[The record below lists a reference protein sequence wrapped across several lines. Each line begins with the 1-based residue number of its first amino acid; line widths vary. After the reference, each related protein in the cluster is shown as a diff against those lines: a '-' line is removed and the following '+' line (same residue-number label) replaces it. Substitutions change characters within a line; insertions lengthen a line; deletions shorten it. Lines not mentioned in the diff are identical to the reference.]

1 MEKRIA
7 ILHTTPATIASLR
20 ELCARLLPG
29 VTVNHF
35 LDDSLLPEINRDGCI
50 SNSVRE
56 RFARL
61 VALAAASGPRVIMSA
76 CSTVGGLLEALRPDS
91 AIPLAR
97 IDEPM
102 ACQAAASRGRLIVC
116 ATLPS
121 TLGPT
126 LDLIR
131 RQAGPERPID
141 SLLVEGAGA
150 LLSAGDQEG
159 YLSLSASRLHEAAAT
174 HECVVLAQ
182 ASRAQAAQ
190 RLPPEE
196 RARLL
201 NSPESGVAALKKF
214 VK

>member
-1 MEKRIA
+1 MEKRVA

-50 SNSVRE
+50 SDSVRE
-56 RFARL
+56 RFAHL
-61 VALAAASGPRVIMSA
+61 VAQAAAAGPRVIMSA
-76 CSTVGGLLEALRPDS
+76 CSTVGGILEELRAGS

-102 ACQAAASRGRLIVC
+102 ACQAAATPGRLIVC
-116 ATLPS
+116 ATLTS

-126 LDLIR
+126 LELIR
-131 RQAGPERPID
+131 RKAGPERSID
-141 SLLVEGAGA
+141 SLLVEGAGV
-150 LLSAGDQEG
+150 LLDAGDQEG
-159 YLSLSASRLHEAAAT
+159 YLSLIASRLHEAAAA

-182 ASRAQAAQ
+182 ASMAQAAQ
-190 RLPPEE
+190 RLSPEE
-196 RARLL
+196 QARLL
-201 NSPESGVAALKKF
+201 TSPESGVAALKKYLE
-214 VK
+214 

>member
-7 ILHTTPATIASLR
+7 ILHTTPATITSLR

-61 VALAAASGPRVIMSA
+61 VALAAASGPQVIMSA
-76 CSTVGGLLEALRPDS
+76 CSTVGGLLEALRSDS

-102 ACQAAASRGRLIVC
+102 ACQAAESRGRLIVC

-131 RQAGPERPID
+131 RKAGPERPID

-159 YLSLSASRLHEAAAT
+159 YLSLIASRLHEAAAT

-182 ASRAQAAQ
+182 ASMAQAAQ

-201 NSPESGVAALKKF
+201 TSPESGVAALKKF